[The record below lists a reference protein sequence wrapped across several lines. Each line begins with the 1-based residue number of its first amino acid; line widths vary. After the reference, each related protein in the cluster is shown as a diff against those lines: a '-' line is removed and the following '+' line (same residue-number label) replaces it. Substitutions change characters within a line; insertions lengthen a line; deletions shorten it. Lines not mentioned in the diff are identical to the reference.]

1 MKDLITGLAL
11 GPLTVIPV
19 VCGSAG
25 AAQSDWLY
33 GVRSEPSGGSFK
45 LERMD
50 PGSGSVV
57 STSAFS
63 GAGTSP
69 YGLAYAGERLF
80 TINLFPFPT
89 RLSKHHPA
97 DAGRQAIGSLGLSY
111 QWIGLGLDLDPSSGV
126 MYFSTKWQFYRINP
140 TNGSLASV
148 GPYIGFVAPWDQI
161 ESIAIDSNGQA
172 VAIGMDDGSTRH
184 AFYDLDLG
192 TGQLT
197 WIADILIA
205 NGHGWYW
212 DLAFNTSGELWA
224 SFMDNGL
231 NPSAQGL
238 YKIDRSSF
246 AVTLVRPTPSY
257 YYGIAFV
264 PATAQATYCVGKLN
278 SLGCVPEIVG
288 DGFPSPTAASGY
300 TIRATEVRN
309 RTTGTLAFS
318 AGARANLPFGG
329 GTLCLTSPLR
339 RTGARDSG
347 GSPAG
352 VADCSGVWQLDFN
365 TWMAHNATLPAGTT
379 VRAQWLG
386 RDPGLAAP
394 NNWSISN
401 ALEFDLRP

>member
-1 MKDLITGLAL
+1 MRDLITKLVL
-11 GPLTVIPV
+11 RPLTLIPV

-25 AAQSDWLY
+25 AAQSYWLY

-97 DAGRQAIGSLGLSY
+97 EAGRQAIGSLGLSY

-126 MYFSTKWQFYRINP
+126 MYFSTKRQFYRINP
-140 TNGSLASV
+140 TNGSLVSV
-148 GPYIGFVAPWDQI
+148 GPYVGFVAPWDQI

-197 WIADILIA
+197 
-205 NGHGWYW
+205 
-212 DLAFNTSGELWA
+212 
-224 SFMDNGL
+224 
-231 NPSAQGL
+231 
-238 YKIDRSSF
+238 
-246 AVTLVRPTPSY
+246 
-257 YYGIAFV
+257 
-264 PATAQATYCVGKLN
+264 
-278 SLGCVPEIVG
+278 
-288 DGFPSPTAASGY
+288 
-300 TIRATEVRN
+300 
-309 RTTGTLAFS
+309 
-318 AGARANLPFGG
+318 
-329 GTLCLTSPLR
+329 
-339 RTGARDSG
+339 
-347 GSPAG
+347 
-352 VADCSGVWQLDFN
+352 
-365 TWMAHNATLPAGTT
+365 
-379 VRAQWLG
+379 
-386 RDPGLAAP
+386 
-394 NNWSISN
+394 
-401 ALEFDLRP
+401 